1 MASRH
6 RWSLALLV
14 LAAIL
19 PATDAAAQD
28 PQFGQFDVPTVFYIS
43 KSDDK
48 NRVDYGIRLD
58 QRCAPV
64 RDEAVFQY
72 WRHFEPPENGTK
84 THMLGTFEYIPYGI
98 SEQRSLHKTQ
108 TGGVHIM
115 KLRQFAG
122 TPIAIITKK
131 EADGKCTSQARAMI
145 NGKESELSYIYVKLG
160 KGGLVPSVEYVD
172 VHGKDLETG
181 AEIVARMNK
190 P

>member
-1 MASRH
+1 MASH
-6 RWSLALLV
+6 RPLTLLLLVGAALL
-14 LAAIL
+14 
-19 PATDAAAQD
+19 PTDAAAQD
-28 PQFGQFDVPTVFYIS
+28 PQFGQFDIPTVFYIS

-64 RDEAVFQY
+64 KDESVFQY
-72 WRHFEPPENGTK
+72 WRHFQPPDNGTQ
-84 THMLGTFEYIPYGI
+84 THLLGTFEYIPYGI

-108 TGGVHIM
+108 TGGVHLM
-115 KLRQFAG
+115 KLRQFDK

-131 EADGKCTSQARAMI
+131 EADGKCTSQARAII
-145 NGKESELSYIYVKLG
+145 NGKEAELTYIYVKLG
-160 KGGLVPSVEYVD
+160 KGGLVPSVDYVD

-181 AEIVARMNK
+181 ADISARMNK

>member
-1 MASRH
+1 MATQR
-6 RWSLALLV
+6 LVLLLLV
-14 LAAIL
+14 SSATLL
-19 PATDAAAQD
+19 PAGDAAAQD
-28 PQFGQFDVPTVFYIS
+28 PQFGPHDIATVFYIS

-58 QRCAPV
+58 ERCAPT

-98 SEQRSLHKTQ
+98 SEQRSIRKIPS
-108 TGGVHIM
+108 GGIHIM
-115 KLRQFAG
+115 RLRQFG
-122 TPIAIITKK
+122 KTPIAIVTTKQ
-131 EADGKCTSQARAMI
+131 ADGKCTSQARSLI
-145 NGKESELSYIYVKLG
+145 NGKEAELSYIYVKLG
-160 KGGLVPSVEYVD
+160 KGGLVPSVDYVD

-181 AEIVARMNK
+181 AELTQRMK